1 MRKIRIGGSDVT
13 ADASDFARR
22 LSEAFDNG
30 ERPLCL
36 CQPDG
41 VPMYVARSGKGHI
54 LKRMPG
60 SGARHGIDCD
70 SYEVPAALS
79 GLGEVDGKAIVES
92 EETGETQLKLGFS
105 LTKLTG
111 RNASEAARNAA
122 EADSVKT
129 DGSRLSLRALLHFLW
144 DQAEFNRWRPA
155 MEKRRNWAVIRKYL
169 MQAAEGKTAKG
180 KGLADMLYIPEFF
193 DVDKD
198 TEIVARRDTFL
209 SKTVQSQGKRRS
221 LALLIGEVKEVAPA
235 RVGARMAVKHAPRF
249 PFMLPDDLHRRMNRV
264 FETELAL
271 WNATEGSHLI
281 AAATFGVDAA
291 GIASV
296 EEIALMVV
304 TDRWIPFDSRYDLA
318 LLDALTLR
326 GASFVKSL
334 RYNQPRSTPMASL
347 VLRPDRAPPIAMYIV
362 PEDADEAYG
371 QAREALAEESG
382 MASWV
387 WSIRDGAMPDLPG

>member
-1 MRKIRIGGSDVT
+1 MRRIRMGGSDV
-13 ADASDFARR
+13 ALDAIDFAKH
-22 LSEAFDNG
+22 LSAAFDSG

-41 VPMYVARSGKGHI
+41 VPMYIARSGKAHI

-70 SYEVPAALS
+70 SYEVPAVLS
-79 GLGEVDGKAIVES
+79 GLGEVEGKAIVES

-111 RNASEAARNAA
+111 RNASEATRNAV

-144 DQAEFNRWRPA
+144 DQAALNRWRPA

-169 MQAAEGKTAKG
+169 MQAANGKTAKG

-193 DVDKD
+193 DADKETD
-198 TEIVARRDTFL
+198 IAARRDTFL
-209 SKTVQSQGKRRS
+209 CQAVRPQGKRRS
-221 LALLIGEVKEVAPA
+221 LGLLIGEVKEVAPT
-235 RVGARMAVKHAPRF
+235 RGGVRMTMKHAPRY

-264 FETELAL
+264 FETELSL
-271 WNATEGSHLI
+271 WNATEGSHLM
-281 AAATFGVDAA
+281 AVATFGIDAA
-291 GIASV
+291 GIAGV

-304 TDRWIPFDSRYDLA
+304 TDRWIPFDSRYELA

-326 GASFVKSL
+326 GASIVKSL

-347 VLRPDRAPPIAMYIV
+347 LLRPDHAPPIAMYIV
-362 PEDADEAYG
+362 PDDTDGAYCE
-371 QAREALAEESG
+371 AREALAEESG
-382 MASWV
+382 MTSWV
-387 WSIRDGAMPDLPG
+387 WNVRDGAMPDLPV